1 MQTKEFWITSVERA
15 IRTFAQVA
23 LGFIVVGTSGMLDTD
38 WENMLSVAGVA
49 SFASILM
56 SIVGT
61 GIGDKGTAS
70 LVREQKPTEGE

>member
-1 MQTKEFWITSVERA
+1 MQTKEFWITSLERA
-15 IRTFAQVA
+15 LRTFAQVA
-23 LGFIVVGTSGMLDTD
+23 LGFIVVGTSGVLDTD
-38 WENMLSVAGVA
+38 WQNMLSVAAVA

-70 LVREQKPTEGE
+70 LVREHKPTEGA

>member
-15 IRTFAQVA
+15 LRTFAQVA
-23 LGFIVVGTSGMLDTD
+23 LGFIVVGTSGVLDTD
-38 WENMLSVAGVA
+38 WQNMLSVAAVA

-70 LVREQKPTEGE
+70 LVREHKPTEGA